1 MVLSHLIE
9 VFNAV
14 LDSLNRFLEHVVITI
29 KDFERNQSLFAVFEG
44 LLRVQVCHQ
53 RLLTLEDASS
63 HRDLSAAPLQ
73 IIVTFLFTQFNGE
86 LLAFIEE

>member
-29 KDFERNQSLFAVFEG
+29 KYFERNQSLFAVFEG

-63 HRDLSAAPLQ
+63 NRDLSAAPLQ
-73 IIVTFLFTQFNGE
+73 ISMTFLFTQFNGE
-86 LLAFIEE
+86 LLAFVEE

>member
-1 MVLSHLIE
+1 MVVSHLIE

-29 KDFERNQSLFAVFEG
+29 KDFERNQSLVAVFEG

-53 RLLTLEDASS
+53 RLLTA
-63 HRDLSAAPLQ
+63 Q
-73 IIVTFLFTQFNGE
+73 MQFVANSGKPKLGLTE
-86 LLAFIEE
+86 KLVGVV